1 MRFICDAMLGKLVKY
16 LRILGLDTIY
26 ITALTELNSFKS
38 VDEPPYFFTKRKMQ
52 NASYKESIYIQSD
65 NVMDQLK
72 EIKGIIK
79 PYINPET
86 FMNRCIRC
94 NTLLSDAK
102 KNDIEMLVPEFVY
115 HRYNH
120 FKTCRSC
127 KKIYWEGSHVEHM
140 RGLVKE
146 IIG

>member
-26 ITALTELNSFKS
+26 ATSLAQLANYKS
-38 VDEPPYFFTKRKMQ
+38 EDEPPYFFTKRKAQ
-52 NASYKESIYIQSD
+52 KIAYNNCIYVKSD
-65 NVMDQLK
+65 NAIDQLT
-72 EIKGIIK
+72 EIKNIIK
-79 PYINPET
+79 PHIDT
-86 FMNRCIRC
+86 KTLMNRCITC
-94 NTLLSDAK
+94 NALLSDVEKA
-102 KNDIEMLVPEFVY
+102 DIERLVPEFIF
-115 HRYNH
+115 HRYDS
-120 FKTCRSC
+120 FRTCQSC